1 MLINYSCFSQ
11 RTLTLW
17 YEDMIVVPLDWWS
30 EELTMRWWNSSDIT
44 RHILYCL
51 MSLMKPGFDT
61 VRRIRF
67 LKLVCACKVSFMM
80 MVDLVALFVCIVES
94 EMLWW
99 VRASSASSHMV
110 LNVHHLDQHHHPMS
124 PGSIVQQVLQINIIS
139 QSPSLLGQSPED
151 SSVLQENICEENTC
165 IFKIVRYASCVLRA
179 C

>member
-44 RHILYCL
+44 RHIL
-51 MSLMKPGFDT
+51 SLSHVSHET
-61 VRRIRF
+61 RIWYSQTNQILEQTF
-67 LKLVCACKVSFMM
+67 SEILVCACKGKVSFMM

-139 QSPSLLGQSPED
+139 
-151 SSVLQENICEENTC
+151 
-165 IFKIVRYASCVLRA
+165 
-179 C
+179 